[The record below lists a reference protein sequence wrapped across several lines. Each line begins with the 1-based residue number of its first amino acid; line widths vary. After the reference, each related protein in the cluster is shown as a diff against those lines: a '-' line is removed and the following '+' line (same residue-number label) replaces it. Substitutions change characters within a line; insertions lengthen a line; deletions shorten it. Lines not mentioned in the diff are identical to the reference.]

1 MEAFLVTF
9 SAVAVAEIGDRTMLL
24 ALMLACCYRKPWAI
38 IGGIV
43 TATLANHMVAGIVG
57 ILLAD
62 WLTPRLLDGIVA
74 VCLMGMAGWTLI
86 PDKDGGPIDCSN
98 RNVYWSTLTL
108 FFFAEV
114 GDKTQIATTA
124 LAAAYHNLWSV
135 VAGSTLGLLV
145 ADVPVVF
152 LGNAF
157 AARLPLKTIRIA
169 AAAIFAVLAVVFGLR
184 AVMG

>member
-1 MEAFLVTF
+1 MEAFLVTL

-43 TATLANHMVAGIVG
+43 TATLANHLVAGLIG

-74 VCLMGMAGWTLI
+74 VCLMGMAGWTLV
-86 PDKDGGPIDCSN
+86 PDKEGAAPDCSN
-98 RNVYWSTLTL
+98 RNAYFATLTI
-108 FFFAEV
+108 FFFTEI

-135 VAGSTLGLLV
+135 VAGSTLGLLI
-145 ADVPVVF
+145 ADAPVVF

-157 AARLPLKTIRIA
+157 AARLPLKTIRIVA
-169 AAAIFAVLAVVFGLR
+169 ALIFAVLAVVFAIR